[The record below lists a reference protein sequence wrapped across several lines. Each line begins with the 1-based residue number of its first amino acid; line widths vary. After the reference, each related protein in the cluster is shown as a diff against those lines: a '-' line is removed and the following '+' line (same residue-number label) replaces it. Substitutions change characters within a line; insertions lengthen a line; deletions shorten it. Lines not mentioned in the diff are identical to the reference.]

1 MTHCLPPNL
10 LVFFAPR
17 EPIKYLAPLDHL
29 PWETKAKPYTG
40 VSQYLSLFEDPKVT
54 PMPTRGETKTE
65 RRARKVRMRP
75 ARGGGGVTL
84 NYTVTN
90 EVDLTCGED
99 GVERTPSPLL

>member
-17 EPIKYLAPLDHL
+17 EPIKYLSPLDHL

-40 VSQYLSLFEDPKVT
+40 VSQYLSLFEDPKTT

-65 RRARKVRMRP
+65 RRARKVRMRT
-75 ARGGGGVTL
+75 AGFRVIL
-84 NYTVTN
+84 DYTVTN
-90 EVDLTCGED
+90 EVDLTCSGD
-99 GVERTPSPLL
+99 GVERNPPPLL